1 MSTRCV
7 IFCLQLINLI
17 AISQLSSAVASPS
30 LLPRLA
36 PPSSPTQQYRPP
48 ARETPLRTDSAGVR
62 LSEEKGPSVVTQST
76 IATER
81 PIAYQLAIGSLIE
94 CVQTLIPKLPTKF
107 SINSSTVSK
116 PKLLLIPNQSQP
128 NQRPNQ

>member
-1 MSTRCV
+1 MSTRSV
-7 IFCLQLINLI
+7 IFCLQIINLI
-17 AISQLSSAVASPS
+17 AINQLSSAVASPS

-36 PPSSPTQQYRPP
+36 PSPSPQPYRPP
-48 ARETPLRTDSAGVR
+48 TRETPLRTDSAGVR

-94 CVQTLIPKLPTKF
+94 CVQTLIPKLPAKF
-107 SINSSTVSK
+107 PISSSTVLK

-128 NQRPNQ
+128 NQRPNK

>member
-1 MSTRCV
+1 MYTRSV
-7 IFCLQLINLI
+7 LFCLQIINLI
-17 AISQLSSAVASPS
+17 TINQLSSAVASPS

-36 PPSSPTQQYRPP
+36 STSSSQQYRPP

-76 IATER
+76 IATQR
-81 PIAYQLAIGSLIE
+81 PIAYQLVIGRLIDY
-94 CVQTLIPKLPTKF
+94 VQTLIPKFPIAL
-107 SINSSTVSK
+107 K
-116 PKLLLIPNQSQP
+116 PKLILIPNQSQP

>member
-1 MSTRCV
+1 MSTRSV
-7 IFCLQLINLI
+7 IFCLQIINLI
-17 AISQLSSAVASPS
+17 AINQLSSAVASPS

-36 PPSSPTQQYRPP
+36 PGSSPQQYRPP
-48 ARETPLRTDSAGVR
+48 ARETPLRTESAGVR

-81 PIAYQLAIGSLIE
+81 PIAYQPAIGSLME
-94 CVQTLIPKLPTKF
+94 CVQTLIPRLPTQLPI
-107 SINSSTVSK
+107 SSSTVSK